1 MRTIDVFNGDADG
14 LCALHQLRL
23 AEPAQAELVTGLKR
37 EIDLLARVEAGSDA
51 CITVLDLSLDRN
63 RVALDRLLAGGAHIR
78 YFDHH
83 HAEQLPAHPRLE
95 LHIEPAPDI
104 CTSLLVDRV
113 LGGRYATWALVGA
126 YGDNLRAVADAR
138 ARALG
143 LETVQAESLAELGE
157 ALNYNA
163 YGETAADVLIHP
175 RDLYLRLR
183 RHADPF
189 EFLTSDPIVASLVQR
204 RRDDLAEAERVA
216 PAVDAAR
223 LQAIE
228 LPDAPWSRC
237 VMGSF
242 AHRLATAEPQRAHA
256 VLRARTD
263 GSFVVSLRAPL
274 ATPRGADRLC
284 LRFGGGGRAAAA
296 GIDALPAQRREE
308 FIAALR
314 EADWQT

>member
-1 MRTIDVFNGDADG
+1 MHTIDVFNGDADG

-37 EIDLLARVEAGSDA
+37 EIGLLARVRAAGDA

-63 RVALDRLLAGGAHIR
+63 RADLDRLLAGGARIR

-83 HAEQLPAHPRLE
+83 HAGDLPVHPRLD
-95 LHIEPAPDI
+95 LHIEPAPDT

-143 LETVQAESLAELGE
+143 LAAAQAAALAELG
-157 ALNYNA
+157 AAINYNA

-175 RDLYLRLR
+175 RELYLRLR

-189 EFLTSDPIVASLVQR
+189 ELRASDPIVAALVQR
-204 RRDDLAEAERVA
+204 RRDDLAEAGRVA
-216 PAVDAAR
+216 PAVDDAR
-223 LQAIE
+223 VQVIE
-228 LPDAPWSRC
+228 LPDAPWSRR

-242 AHRLATAEPQRAHA
+242 AHGLAAAEPQRAHA
-256 VLRARTD
+256 VLRARAD
-263 GSFVVSLRAPL
+263 GSFNVSLRAPL
-274 ATPRGADRLC
+274 ATPHGADRLC
-284 LRFGGGGRAAAA
+284 LRFGGGGRTSAA
-296 GIDALPAQRREE
+296 GIDALPGEQRGE
-308 FIAALR
+308 FIGALR
-314 EADWQT
+314 EAAWLA

>member
-37 EIDLLARVEAGSDA
+37 EIDLLARVQAGPGDR
-51 CITVLDLSLDRN
+51 ITVLDVSLDRN
-63 RVALDRLLAGGAHIR
+63 RAALERLLAGGAHIR

-83 HAEQLPAHPRLE
+83 HAEILPTHPRLE
-95 LHIEPAPDI
+95 LHIEPASDT

-113 LGGRYATWALVGA
+113 LGGRYARWALVGA

-138 ARALG
+138 SSALG
-143 LETVQAESLAELGE
+143 LDAARAAALAELGE

-183 RHADPF
+183 QRADPLAF
-189 EFLTSDPIVASLVQR
+189 RASDPIVAALVQR
-204 RRDDLAEAERVA
+204 RRDDLALAALVVPTVDEAQ
-216 PAVDAAR
+216 
-223 LQAIE
+223 LQVFE
-228 LPDAPWSRC
+228 LPDAPWSRR
-237 VMGSF
+237 VVGSF

-256 VLRARTD
+256 VLRARAD

-274 ATPRGADRLC
+274 ATPHGADRFC
-284 LRFGGGGRAAAA
+284 RRFGGGGRAAAA
-296 GIDALPAQRREE
+296 GIDGLPAQQRGE
-308 FIAALR
+308 FICALR
-314 EADWQT
+314 EAAWRT